1 VQLLAE
7 LEDGTVVE
15 GETNITAAGK
25 LIRRMRLSDPDTEP
39 LDETL
44 EAIRTADAIII
55 GPGSVY
61 TSVVPN
67 FLVKG
72 VAEAVAESQAIK
84 IYVCNVMTQPGETT
98 DFSAS
103 DHVSSVLAQAGMPVF
118 DYVMV
123 NIEEPTDQ
131 LRDRYAGV
139 GAHWVLPDVEK
150 IRQLGLRPITGS
162 FISQSSVVRHDSE
175 KLSQAIIEV
184 INRRAHP
191 LFWMLD
197 HRY

>member
-1 VQLLAE
+1 
-7 LEDGTVVE
+7 
-15 GETNITAAGK
+15 
-25 LIRRMRLSDPDTEP
+25 
-39 LDETL
+39 
-44 EAIRTADAIII
+44 
-55 GPGSVY
+55 
-61 TSVVPN
+61 
-67 FLVKG
+67 
-72 VAEAVAESQAIK
+72 
-84 IYVCNVMTQPGETT
+84 
-98 DFSAS
+98 
-103 DHVSSVLAQAGMPVF
+103 MPVF

-139 GAHWVLPDVEK
+139 GARWVLPDVDK
-150 IRQLGLRPITGS
+150 IRALGLRPITGS

-175 KLSQAIIEV
+175 KLAQAIIEV